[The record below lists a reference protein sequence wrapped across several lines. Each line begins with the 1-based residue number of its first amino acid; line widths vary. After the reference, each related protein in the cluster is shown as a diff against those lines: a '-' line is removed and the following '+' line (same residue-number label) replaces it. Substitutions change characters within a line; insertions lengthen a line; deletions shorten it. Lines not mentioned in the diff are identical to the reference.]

1 MNSKP
6 AAEGGGDGLFAL
18 LRGRQQGGRLGRPR
32 YLVSITG
39 IKVRQSQARDHRKTL
54 FVLTITNAAIAD
66 VNPITSSRD
75 K

>member
-1 MNSKP
+1 
-6 AAEGGGDGLFAL
+6 
-18 LRGRQQGGRLGRPR
+18 
-32 YLVSITG
+32 LVSITG